1 MKRPLLSIIIPVY
14 NASKS
19 VKKTASDILSQSFK
33 DFELILVDDGS
44 TDKTISVLRGIQSKD
59 KRVVVLSKKNGG
71 PSSARNAGLKR
82 AKGKYIQFFDADDRI
97 PKGALEAVVSS
108 MENTGSDMVVSG
120 WQIDLWV
127 KDELVQGYKTI
138 TFQEQEVRG
147 NLEDIKKHVLR
158 SIGTDGRL
166 YNLWNKLFR
175 ADIIKDNYLQF
186 NDQIRFGEDVI
197 FALEYFQ
204 YVSQINYISDV
215 TYRYQENGPGSVF
228 SKSSLSSEFRI
239 INLAALEGFVGSEP
253 DQEMADLHSWVV
265 TRWLGSYSMMVA
277 RSQLPFGQKYKALRE
292 VIEESKYVAKNTTFI
307 GIKKYAVQIILRVAM
322 AIPAGMLVAGWVAST
337 LKRALVLVK
346 SSLK

>member
-14 NASKS
+14 NSSKS
-19 VKKTASDILSQSFK
+19 IKKIASDILSQSFK

-59 KRVVVLSKKNGG
+59 KRVVVMSKKNGG

-82 AKGKYIQFFDADDRI
+82 SKGTYIQFFDADDRV

-108 MENTGSDMVVSG
+108 MENTQSDMVVSG

-127 KDELVQGYKTI
+127 KNELVQGYKTI
-138 TFQEQEVRG
+138 TFKKQEVRG
-147 NLEDIKKHVLR
+147 NPEDIKKHVLK

-186 NDQIRFGEDVI
+186 NDHIRFGEDVI

-204 YVSQINYISDV
+204 HVSQINYIPDV
-215 TYRYQENGPGSVF
+215 TYHYQENGPGSVF

-239 INLAALEGFVGSEP
+239 INLAALEGFVGSQP

-265 TRWLGSYSMMVA
+265 TRWLGSYSIIIA
-277 RSQLPFGQKYKALRE
+277 QSQLPFGHKYKALSK

-307 GIKKYAVQIILRVAM
+307 GLKKYTVQIILRVAM
-322 AIPAGMLVAGWVAST
+322 AVPAGMLFVGWVTSA
-337 LKRALVLVK
+337 LKRTLVLIK